1 MSDPLVD
8 HLQECLGLNAVI
20 VATDREAADA
30 AVTALAGDGY
40 VLDHVEHVMGK
51 RIRIMRRIET
61 EVTS

>member
-1 MSDPLVD
+1 VSDPLVD
-8 HLQECLGLNAVI
+8 HLQECLGLAVVL

-30 AVTALAGDGY
+30 AVTTLANDGF